1 MQSLQKSTQP
11 NDFQHPRMKFSV
23 RYNKLLSVVEAR
35 NESHAG
41 KIFKKLHGIQ
51 GICACKFIIR
61 ELK

>member
-1 MQSLQKSTQP
+1 
-11 NDFQHPRMKFSV
+11 MKFSV